1 MREELQDLRVLLVRL
16 EELVFLERQACREN
30 EVSLDFRVHRAS
42 LESED
47 FLGISQR

>member
-16 EELVFLERQACREN
+16 EELVFLGNQACREN
-30 EVSLDFRVHRAS
+30 GVNLDCRVHRAS

-47 FLGISQR
+47 FLAISQR